1 MKFPA
6 LPLLVSFLG
15 ACSSLLAQDARGDG
29 RALAAQT
36 LKPHA
41 APGANFDLSHWKLT
55 LPVNRA
61 EEHRAAELVAGYS
74 HPEAFFTDAATG
86 GMTFK
91 ALNHGATTSGSH
103 FPRSELREMLQ
114 PSGPASAPANNWVIS
129 TSPDAVKRNSGAVD
143 GTMRATLTVDH
154 VSTTGDRGKIGRVV
168 VGQIHAPRT
177 EVIRLYYHKRPGD
190 ARGAVY
196 FGHDNSTTGV
206 TTFIP
211 ILGAPD
217 QLNPANG
224 IALGQ
229 VWSYEITLA
238 GRTLTVKVT
247 PQGGAT
253 TVAQHVIDAGYDGL
267 AVYFKAGVYNQNN
280 SGAPDDYVQA
290 TFHALTCTH
299 P

>member
-1 MKFPA
+1 MKFPV
-6 LPLLVSFLG
+6 LPLLLALLG
-15 ACSSLLAQDARGDG
+15 ASAALPEQFARGADG
-29 RALAAQT
+29 VVATKALD
-36 LKPHA
+36 PHA

-61 EEHRAAELVAGYS
+61 EERRAAELVAGYS

-114 PSGPASAPANNWVIS
+114 PTGPASAPANNWFIS
-129 TSPDAVKRNSGAVD
+129 TSPEAVKRSAGGVD
-143 GTMRATLTVDH
+143 GTMRATLSVDH

-177 EVIRLYYHKRPGD
+177 EVIRLYYHKRPSD
-190 ARGAVY
+190 ALGAVY
-196 FGHDNSTTGV
+196 FGHDNSATGV

-211 ILGAPD
+211 LLGAPD
-217 QLNPANG
+217 RLNPANG

-229 VWSYEITLA
+229 IWSYEITLA

-247 PQGGAT
+247 PQGGAS
-253 TVAQHVIDAGYDGL
+253 TVAQHVIDSGYDGL

-280 SGAPDDYVQA
+280 SGAPDDFVQA
-290 TFHALTCTH
+290 TFHALTCAH